1 VSGEEDL
8 RLRARG
14 LAVVAVVAGGL
25 GLAVA
30 AWLARSGATPVWP
43 AGLLALVGGL
53 AVLGGLVA
61 AFRGGRQ
68 VMLSPNG
75 LVLPGADG
83 GPAALRWDQVASVVP
98 GAADRTVVVR
108 RDGGR
113 LVLDRGAL
121 GASYERT
128 VAALERGVT
137 AAMLPGALAELR
149 AGREVAFGPV
159 IAGPDGLHHAG
170 TTLAWHRLTGIETG
184 GTALTVGVRGEP
196 DVELPAAEVP
206 NAFVLAA
213 LAAEFTG
220 TSRSG

>member
-1 VSGEEDL
+1 VSSEEDL

-25 GLAVA
+25 GLAAA
-30 AWLARSGATPVWP
+30 AWLARAGAVPGWP
-43 AGLLALVGGL
+43 AGVLALVGGL

-61 AFRGGRQ
+61 VFRGGRQ
-68 VMLSPNG
+68 VVLSPAG

-83 GPAALRWDQVASVVP
+83 GPAALRWDQVATVVP
-98 GAADRTVVVR
+98 GSAGRTVVVR
-108 RDGGR
+108 RDGGS
-113 LVLDRGAL
+113 LVLDREAL
-121 GASYERT
+121 GASYDRT

-137 AAMLPGALAELR
+137 AALLPGALAELR
-149 AGREVAFGPV
+149 AGREVAFGPLV
-159 IAGPDGLHHAG
+159 AGPAGLRHG
-170 TTLAWHRLTGIETG
+170 DVLVPWHRVARTG
-184 GTALTVGVRGEP
+184 
-196 DVELPAAEVP
+196 VELPAAEVP